1 MFCVGSHE
9 LQRTVANLGQNL
21 SNLPRT
27 HSRGGRK
34 WRGAGTARRRRR
46 RRRKMTVPVEEAV
59 AALSTFSLEVQPF
72 SLVFGFLIGFF
83 VSFVLLLLPLSCFF
97 LHFTKHFPQSTCN
110 QHCRHPIILT
120 TTSCCLLLK
129 SIASRFNLSNF
140 HTGSSFSFSLPFSSS
155 DDVFCICECG
165 SAICKCAHN
174 QPNS

>member
-46 RRRKMTVPVEEAV
+46 SKMTVPVEEAV

-83 VSFVLLLLPLSCFF
+83 CFFCFFSFASFASLLLF
-97 LHFTKHFPQSTCN
+97 LALHKTLCTINLQSA
-110 QHCRHPIILT
+110 L
-120 TTSCCLLLK
+120 
-129 SIASRFNLSNF
+129 
-140 HTGSSFSFSLPFSSS
+140 SSS
-155 DDVFCICECG
+155 SSSSSSHHPDNNNML
-165 SAICKCAHN
+165 S
-174 QPNS
+174 SS